1 MEKNPEIND
10 LKIVEDNIEI
20 RLDNYIYAF
29 STNTIPNYLKIGD
42 TSKGV
47 TRRIKQWEKILN
59 KRLSPQIVKITKEY
73 IKENRKT
80 PALYFYANFERRK

>member
-59 KRLSPQIVKITKEY
+59 KRL
-73 IKENRKT
+73 
-80 PALYFYANFERRK
+80 